1 MSLTEKLHEQHA
13 RIAALKA
20 SEAELTQG
28 PNAALAVIGPPTD
41 PIRMRATLGIL
52 LRADRHQE
60 AADILRDQP
69 PDEKWI
75 DLAALLYASLGQF
88 DKARSMVGRADNSA
102 DPALMRLVHLAFAE
116 GIIDYWRRR
125 DSNKALLETRPWSG
139 TDVDLARTTLDILD
153 PILSLVRANQ
163 RIDGEFELGA
173 VTYAAYCTH
182 ITNDDRLLARCGSW
196 LVRHTPLPIV
206 AAELCLRGLIKE
218 NPESLPTRLRLENAG
233 NFHAALLASLMERD
247 LLGRP
252 AEALDSLLELNESAK
267 SDSAKEALCGAL
279 FETCGGCDAA
289 RIDKAAEVIKKLR
302 PDENRL
308 HGLVQAIKHLVEENA
323 TSAKADLDAIRDE
336 TDGRWWQIYAQLCQQ
351 NGDED
356 SAQYAWAKASEL
368 LPHPDILRR
377 SVKASLDR
385 KKYTSAIAG
394 LLKLLE
400 TAPTNAQHL
409 DAIACS
415 YFLIGDLAEA
425 RNYFS
430 RLVDAAPTNVEYRM
444 KFAHCLARLAQITE
458 AIQVLE
464 PVCNGQEPPV
474 AAILFQSELLAADN
488 RPADAFRLLEPI
500 AADHWDD
507 PQFLLMYMR
516 QGHASGDDE
525 LAHQAFGRLLEL
537 RRQGKVP
544 PELMQE
550 GTLEQFLEYGK
561 EYQRRREALQ
571 QLVVRGQMPWLFVES
586 VLRQPA
592 TWAWE
597 LHTQELKWVSE
608 EPLNRAALSIYA
620 TNAFTVQSS
629 PSGKKLEAIVAPP
642 RGSEVVADLSALL
655 TLHKLDRL
663 QLVAEYFGRII
674 IPASYGDIRIREADR
689 FGLHQPSR
697 KIELQKIRAEI
708 DRGRIHVV
716 ENPREDLLLVDEYLD
731 AEERHA
737 YRLRDL
743 VQPLLVSQKI
753 SSAAIDQLQRIASQ
767 PAAADAKHPA
777 PNLGDSIVV
786 DLMTLRTLSDQT
798 VFDPILQWFKVH
810 IEASQRE
817 GLIAEINA
825 HEKARAIRATH
836 DSFWNTVAN
845 LQSRGKLQWQPLPC
859 DGTHDEQDDDTPPSQ
874 YLDSPRLAEHL
885 NKPLLADDRVLQ
897 VLVLQRSPASASQ
910 AFGSACLLQSLF
922 DSGALSLGEVAND
935 IHRLMQWRYRFIV
948 PSAEVLSEWASQAI
962 DNLPGPD
969 LLDAAMY
976 LHDCLSDPGLLC
988 GFEPTDPPSPMAAKF
1003 VNSWMSSIVSF
1014 LARIWNDVNLTDN
1027 KCISLTRWAGEEL
1040 IPSCPRGLW
1049 YKPIGHNIAQAER
1062 KAIFG
1067 MALVQ
1072 FTAVQNPNRANLA
1085 LRTLAEAL
1093 GLRGEQYLTAVV
1105 EGIHASTM
1113 KADVHSKHAEEHLAF
1128 SRMMMQDGLF
1138 HYVDRGLDPVYVA
1151 RLRAAGLLKDLSP
1164 PQLPANLADILRS
1177 PSSPARALVP
1187 DGPLVFVLENQTA
1200 AVIEVAP
1207 LLLHPDQGLRSAA
1220 VAYFQSGISLPRQW
1234 LTTETRDLLSKCQDD
1249 ILSEPEEQWRDAAIN
1264 LVNAVRRDLF
1274 ALLAAFR
1281 QSVACRYQEG
1291 IDQYLEAIIHPLFET
1306 LANVRPPLWSPNEQ
1320 RDEIPKWI
1328 SEAAVLPDLEMA
1340 LTQYLDKWGYVPL
1353 CADLSAPR
1361 VVKSWLEQHPDS
1373 KSGWNELWAWATK
1386 MPTPVAKY
1394 HALAVAL
1401 HIPAMRT
1408 KESVEQFW
1416 EELVS
1421 ALDLHEGANNTWH
1434 VFCELASHFARH
1446 IEALHPGQNGERIA
1460 CYAWWLADKV
1470 GRLVGTY
1477 EARAKQFEETILGPA
1492 LQFSSFRWTLSRSP
1506 VVPSSFRHATLNARS
1521 VWAMSLLAQLS
1532 LVATS
1537 FQAHGIPQPLRARV
1551 SKVLRGYLL
1560 LSNLA
1565 DKCESSVPTFAF
1577 EENFTLNDL
1586 CLIEGYMPEDMRNA
1600 LTEMID
1606 LRRQLSEPTEL
1617 QARLDRLLELPGN
1630 EQHLTLVVLKAVL
1643 HATAKCDSIV
1653 DAWLNQTKLVVDF
1666 LCTGAEFAVGLL
1678 LEVLSEFQQRPMTTW
1693 PSRLPHLLA
1702 YAIEQTDDLARA
1714 SFLSTSLLQMSTNGG
1729 VLSPILRVV
1738 ASNKLQDWRSA
1749 IGAWRDDL
1757 AEVAKYSEPWVAARI
1772 RAVSATISRILGPRT
1787 VSEPKK
1793 RPLEIQGD

>member
-1 MSLTEKLHEQHA
+1 MTEKLHEQHA
-13 RIAALKA
+13 RIAVLKA
-20 SEAELTQG
+20 SDAELSQD

-52 LRADRHQE
+52 IRAGRHQQ
-60 AADILRDQP
+60 AADILRDQR

-75 DLAALLYASLGQF
+75 DFAALLWASLGQF
-88 DKARSMVGRADNSA
+88 DKARSMVERADNSS
-102 DPALMRLVHLAFAE
+102 DPALMRVVHLAFAE
-116 GIIDYWRRR
+116 GVIDYWGRR
-125 DSNKALLETRPWSG
+125 DSKKALLETRPWSG

-153 PILSLVRANQ
+153 PLLSLVRANQ

-173 VTYAAYCTH
+173 VTYAAYCAH

-196 LVRHTPLPIV
+196 LVRHTPLPLV

-233 NFHAALLASLMERD
+233 NFHAAFLASLMERD
-247 LLGRP
+247 LFGRP
-252 AEALDSLLELNESAK
+252 AEALDSLLELSESAK
-267 SDSAKEALCGAL
+267 TDSAKDALCGAL

-289 RIDKAAEVIKKLR
+289 KIDKAAEVIRKLR

-308 HGLVQAIKHLVEENA
+308 HGFVQAIKHLVEGNA
-323 TSAKADLDAIRDE
+323 AAAKADLDAIRDE
-336 TDGRWWQIYAQLCQQ
+336 SDGRWWQIYAQLCQQ

-356 SAQYAWAKASEL
+356 SAQYGWTKASEL

-385 KKYTSAIAG
+385 KKYASAIAG

-400 TAPTNAQHL
+400 TAPTNTQHL
-409 DAIACS
+409 NAIACS
-415 YFLIGDLAEA
+415 YFLIGDLAKA

-444 KFAHCLARLAQITE
+444 KFAHCLARLAQISE

-474 AAILFQSELLAADN
+474 AAILFQSELLVADN

-507 PQFLLMYMR
+507 PQFLLIYMR
-516 QGHASGDDE
+516 EGHASGNDE

-571 QLVVRGQMPWLFVES
+571 QGVIRGQMPWLFVES

-592 TWAWE
+592 AWAWE

-629 PSGKKLEAIVAPP
+629 PSGKKLETIVAPP
-642 RGSEVVADLSALL
+642 GGSEVVADLSALL
-655 TLHKLDRL
+655 TLYKLDKL
-663 QLVAEYFGRII
+663 QQVAEYFGRII
-674 IPASYGDIRIREADR
+674 LPASYGHIRIREADR

-697 KIELQKIRAEI
+697 EIELQKIRAEI

-716 ENPREDLLLVDEYLD
+716 EKPTQDLLLVDEYLD

-737 YRLRDL
+737 YRLQDV

-753 SSAAIDQLQRIASQ
+753 SSAAIDQLQRVAHQ
-767 PAAADAKHPA
+767 PAAADEKHPA

-836 DSFWNTVAN
+836 DSFWNTVAD
-845 LQSRGKLQWQPLPC
+845 LQSRGKLQWQPVPP
-859 DGTHDEQDDDTPPSQ
+859 DSTHEEQDDDTPPSL

-897 VLVLQRSPASASQ
+897 VLMFQGTPASASQ
-910 AFGSACLLQSLF
+910 AFGSACLLQGLL
-922 DSGALSLGEVAND
+922 DSGAASLREVAND

-948 PSAEVLSEWASQAI
+948 PSAEVLSEWASLSI
-962 DNLPGPD
+962 ENLPGPE

-988 GFEPTDPPSPMAAKF
+988 GFEPTDPPMPMAAKF
-1003 VNSWMSSIVSF
+1003 VNSWMNSIVSF
-1014 LARIWNDVNLTDN
+1014 LARIWNDVGFSDD
-1027 KCISLTRWAGEEL
+1027 KCVSLTRWAGEEL

-1049 YKPIGHNIAQAER
+1049 YQPIGHNIAQVER
-1062 KAIFG
+1062 KGLFG

-1072 FTAVQNPNRANLA
+1072 FTAVRNPDRANLG

-1093 GLRGEQYLTAVV
+1093 GFREEQYLTAVV
-1105 EGIHASTM
+1105 DGIHASTL
-1113 KADVHSKHAEEHLAF
+1113 KADALGEGAEEHLAF
-1128 SRMMMQDGLF
+1128 SRMMMQDALL
-1138 HYVDRGLDPVYVA
+1138 HHVDKGLDPVYVV
-1151 RLRAAGLLKDLSP
+1151 RLRALGLLQDVSP

-1177 PSSPARALVP
+1177 PSNPARARVLA
-1187 DGPLVFVLENQTA
+1187 GPLLFVLENQTA
-1200 AVIEVAP
+1200 SVIEVAP
-1207 LLLHPDQGLRSAA
+1207 LLLHPDAGLRSAA
-1220 VAYFQSGISLPRQW
+1220 IAYFQSGTSLPRPW
-1234 LTTETRDLLSKCQDD
+1234 LTAETAELLSKRQDD
-1249 ILSEPEEQWRDAAIN
+1249 ILSEPEEQWRDAAID
-1264 LVNAVRRDLF
+1264 LVNAIRRDLF
-1274 ALLAAFR
+1274 ALLAAFL
-1281 QSVACRYQEG
+1281 QSVSCRYQEG
-1291 IDQYLEAIIHPLFET
+1291 IDQYLQAIIHPAFES
-1306 LANVRPPLWSPNEQ
+1306 LVNLRPPLWSPNEQ

-1328 SEAAVLPDLEMA
+1328 TEAALLPLLEMA
-1340 LTQYLDKWGYVPL
+1340 LTQYLDHWGYVPL
-1353 CADLSAPR
+1353 CADLSAPG
-1361 VVKSWLEQHPDS
+1361 VVKSWLEQHPHS
-1373 KSGWNELWAWATK
+1373 KSGWDELWAWANK
-1386 MPTPVAKY
+1386 MPTPLAKY
-1394 HALAVAL
+1394 HALTVAL
-1401 HIPAMRT
+1401 HIPAMRP
-1408 KESVEQFW
+1408 KESLEQFW
-1416 EELVS
+1416 EEFVS
-1421 ALDLHEGANNTWH
+1421 ALDLHEGASNTWH

-1446 IEALHPGQNGERIA
+1446 IEALHPGQHGERIA

-1470 GRLVGTY
+1470 GRRVGTD
-1477 EARAKQFEETILGPA
+1477 EARANHFQEKILTPA
-1492 LQFSSFRWTLSRSP
+1492 LQISYFRWTLSRSP

-1521 VWAMSLLAQLS
+1521 VWAMSLLAQLG
-1532 LVATS
+1532 LATS
-1537 FQAHGIPQPLRARV
+1537 FPDHAIPQPLRARV

-1577 EENFTLNDL
+1577 EENSTLNDL
-1586 CLIEGYMPEDMRNA
+1586 CLIEGYVPEDMRNA

-1606 LRRQLSEPTEL
+1606 LRRQLSEPKEL
-1617 QARLDRLLELPGN
+1617 QARLDRVLELPGN
-1630 EQHLTLVVLKAVL
+1630 EQHLTILVLKDVL

-1666 LCTGAEFAVGLL
+1666 LCTGAEFAVEPLL
-1678 LEVLSEFQQRPMTTW
+1678 DVLSEFQQHPMTTW

-1714 SFLSTSLLQMSTNGG
+1714 TFLSTSLLQMSINGG
-1729 VLSPILRVV
+1729 VLSPISRIV
-1738 ASNKLQDWRSA
+1738 ASNKWQDWRPA
-1749 IGAWRDDL
+1749 IAAWRDDL
-1757 AEVAKYSEPWVAARI
+1757 AEVAKYSQPWTAARI
-1772 RAVSATISRILGPRT
+1772 RAVSATISRIIGPRKAP
-1787 VSEPKK
+1787 EPHEKAS
-1793 RPLEIQGD
+1793 